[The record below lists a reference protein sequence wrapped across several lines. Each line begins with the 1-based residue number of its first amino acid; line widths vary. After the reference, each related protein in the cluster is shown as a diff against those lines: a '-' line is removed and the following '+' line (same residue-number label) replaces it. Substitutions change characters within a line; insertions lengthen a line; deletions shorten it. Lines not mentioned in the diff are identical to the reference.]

1 MLLTVGEG
9 GEPLSSVSLA
19 RKVGLHPTT
28 TIRMLESL
36 KARGMVRQRPDGL
49 YELGPRVIDL
59 SHAYLRRLSIAS
71 HANEL
76 AEALARR
83 TDETASVGVLDD
95 GQVLYIAI
103 AHGQS
108 EIGIQSSAFARHPV
122 HCTALGK
129 AMLAQ
134 LPWADAAL
142 LLTSRPRDRQT
153 ANTLT
158 DLDAVRDDLARIAAR
173 GYSVDDEERVAGVRC
188 IGAPIRDHRGITVAA
203 ISISGPAFRV
213 TTALVPDLAA
223 AVIAVADEASA
234 RLGAQPRPAP

>member
-1 MLLTVGEG
+1 MVAESA
-9 GEPLSSVSLA
+9 EPLSSVSLA

-49 YELGPRVIDL
+49 YELGSRVMDL
-59 SHAYLRRLSIAS
+59 SHAYLRRLSIAAD
-71 HANEL
+71 ANEL
-76 AEALARR
+76 AEELARR
-83 TDETASVGVLDD
+83 TNETASVGVLDD

-108 EIGIQSSAFARHPV
+108 EIGIQSSAFARHPL

-134 LPWADAAL
+134 LPWPEAAAML
-142 LLTSRPRDRQT
+142 ARWPMTRLT
-153 ANTLT
+153 ANTRADPDSLR
-158 DLDAVRDDLARIAAR
+158 ADLAQIAAR
-173 GYSVDDEERVAGVRC
+173 GYSIDDEERVAGVRC
-188 IGAPIRDHRGITVAA
+188 IGAPIRDHRGVAVAA

-213 TTALVPDLAA
+213 SRERVEEFARK
-223 AVIAVADEASA
+223 VIAVADEASV
-234 RLGAQPRPAP
+234 RLGAPLKAAQ